1 MINSERLKKG
11 RNGSSMYSKKLMKIL
26 ESKCS
31 NKDWHSTFTKTSK
44 LLMKHPICNLE
55 TSTNN

>member
-1 MINSERLKKG
+1 
-11 RNGSSMYSKKLMKIL
+11 MYSKKLIKIL